1 MTMRPICELINPIA
15 PIAPSQRILESF
27 DRFTTQESRT
37 GVFPCGCSIVVTDSG
52 RKYRDLGDKI
62 LFDAPTAANVEE
74 AAQDLALLC
83 KKKNWLVAIQIG
95 DFDADA
101 AEPPTDKPNLFK
113 PYKPTQSDEIFFA
126 AFQSREMI
134 WDRMRD
140 GSWGFCALLAK
151 KTLAKATIMA
161 ASGRSKAVAE
171 RLASKVCR
179 FASKGARERLTE
191 EQMRRLSHWK
201 WPVPSVCVMYMATH
215 SVILSHLDE
224 FL

>member
-1 MTMRPICELINPIA
+1 MTMKPICELINPIS
-15 PIAPSQRILESF
+15 PIAPSQRIAESF
-27 DRFTTQESRT
+27 DRYTTQDSRT
-37 GVFPCGCSIVVTDSG
+37 GVFPGGCSIVVTDSG

-74 AAQDLALLC
+74 AAQDLALIC

-101 AEPPTDKPNLFK
+101 EIQTGKPNLFR

-126 AFQSREMI
+126 AFQAREMI

-161 ASGRSKAVAE
+161 ASGHSKAVAE
-171 RLASKVCR
+171 RSASKVCK
-179 FASKGARERLTE
+179 FASKGARERLNE
-191 EQMRRLSHWK
+191 EQMRRLSHWE
-201 WPVPSVCVMYMATH
+201 WPVPSVCLMYMATH

>member
-1 MTMRPICELINPIA
+1 MTMKPICELINPIS

-27 DRFTTQESRT
+27 DRYTTQESRT
-37 GVFPCGCSIVVTDSG
+37 GVFPGGCSIVVTDSG

-95 DFDADA
+95 DFDADP
-101 AEPPTDKPNLFK
+101 AETKTDKPNLFK
-113 PYKPTQSDEIFFA
+113 PYKPNQSDEIFFA

-151 KTLAKATIMA
+151 KTLAQATIMA
-161 ASGRSKAVAE
+161 ASGHSKAVAE
-171 RLASKVCR
+171 RSASKVCK
-179 FASKGARERLTE
+179 FAAKGTKERLNK
-191 EQMRRLSHWK
+191 EQMLRLSHWE

-224 FL
+224 IL